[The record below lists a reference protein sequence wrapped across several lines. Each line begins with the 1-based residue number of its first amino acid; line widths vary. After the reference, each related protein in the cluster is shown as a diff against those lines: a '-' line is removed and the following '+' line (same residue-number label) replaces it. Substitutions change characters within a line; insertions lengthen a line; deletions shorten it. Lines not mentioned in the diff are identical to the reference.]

1 MFNLFN
7 ESSVLPAEVI
17 AYEKNIAKKIA
28 KTLEFKVLLIQ
39 CESNFPGTPT
49 RYSVLI
55 GDRIH
60 EMARRL
66 SELFGDDL
74 DHLTEIKFS
83 ECFEKEAYDRTLP
96 VKRVIIENN
105 ILSKKQKEILWKPDM
120 KVVGIILKELMTIKR
135 LAD

>member
-7 ESSVLPAEVI
+7 ECSVLPAEVI
-17 AYEKNIAKKIA
+17 AHEKKIARKIA
-28 KTLEFKVLLIQ
+28 KTSEFKCLLIQ

-60 EMARRL
+60 EMARKL

-74 DHLTEIKFS
+74 DYLTELKFS
-83 ECFEKEAYDRTLP
+83 DCFEKEAYDRTLP
-96 VKRVIIENN
+96 VRRILIESNN
-105 ILSKKQKEILWKPDM
+105 LSKKQKEILWRHDM
-120 KVVGIILKELMTIKR
+120 KVVGLILRELREIKK